1 VDETTA
7 TNVDSPALPAGG
19 VPVQSAFAAVLAR
32 HAQDGGDHG
41 GDRIIGGDGKAARVV
56 LAPVEGRAVL
66 NLRTVPKPVR
76 DTFATVLGLKL
87 PTVAWLSAA
96 DADGR
101 VQALWT
107 GPGDWLITCA
117 DAQRPAIEARL
128 RAALEGMTGAL
139 TDVGHGFAVL
149 NLSGPAAV
157 DVLAQGCAID
167 LDPEAFTEGACA
179 MTALARMRVVVHRRP
194 RGGGYDVY
202 VARSLAESLWHLVT
216 VAATEYGYRIGR

>member
-7 TNVDSPALPAGG
+7 SNIAAE
-19 VPVQSAFAAVLAR
+19 SAFAAALEEHSA
-32 HAQDGGDHG
+32 GGAG
-41 GDRIIGGDGKAARVV
+41 RIVGGDGATARVV
-56 LAPVEGRAVL
+56 LTPIEGRAVL

-76 DTFATVLGLKL
+76 ETFAVVLGLKL

-101 VQALWT
+101 VHALWT

-117 DAQRPAIEARL
+117 DAQRIDLEARL
-128 RAALEGMTGAL
+128 RAALGGMTGAL

-157 DVLAQGCAID
+157 DVLAQGCGID
-167 LDPEAFTEGACA
+167 LDPTVFTEGACA
-179 MTALARMRVVVHRRP
+179 MTVLARMRVLIHRLP

-202 VARSLAESLWHLVT
+202 VERSYADSLWHFVT
-216 VAATEYGYRIGR
+216 VAAMEYGYRVGGEARSLTGPARLR

>member
-1 VDETTA
+1 MDEMTA
-7 TNVDSPALPAGG
+7 SNLVAE
-19 VPVQSAFAAVLAR
+19 SAFATALKDHAVAG
-32 HAQDGGDHG
+32 A
-41 GDRIIGGDGKAARVV
+41 DRVVGGDGTTSRVV
-56 LAPVEGRAVL
+56 LTPVEGRAVL

-76 DTFATVLGLKL
+76 DTFAVVLGLKL

-101 VQALWT
+101 VHALWT

-117 DAQRPAIEARL
+117 ESARPELETRL

-149 NLSGPAAV
+149 NVSGPAAV
-157 DVLAQGCAID
+157 DVLAQGCGID
-167 LDPEAFTEGACA
+167 LDPSVFTEGACA
-179 MTALARMRVVVHRRP
+179 MTALARMRVVIHRLP

-202 VARSLAESLWHLVT
+202 VARSFADSLWQFVK
-216 VAATEYGYRIGR
+216 VAAMEFGYRVAGEAKGKT